1 MILWADFET
10 YADIDLKDVG
20 AYRYAEEAEGLLFAY
35 AIDDGPVA
43 VWDMTADPFCPE
55 DLHHALQ
62 HADECVFWNAQF
74 DAAILAGPK
83 QAHLPQ
89 IELSRL
95 RCAMAQALSHAL
107 PGKLSEACTVLKVP
121 EDQAKHKEGK
131 KLINL
136 FTKPLPKN
144 RKLRRAT
151 RLTHPAEWERFKL
164 YAANDIEAMRECVR
178 RMPRWNWDDACIREW
193 HLDQVINRR
202 GFYVD
207 RELTRAGI
215 RAAESEIARL
225 RERFREITKGVVD
238 RPSQRQQF
246 MDYMNERFDLGLV
259 DTTKDTF
266 TQLIK
271 EGGLDP
277 EAKELMELCMAAN
290 RTSTAKYAALD
301 PAVQADGRFRGGLQ
315 FAGAGRTRRWAG
327 RKFQGQNLPARG
339 LPPPEMVESYIEHL
353 KNGTHDL
360 MFNDLMRYGAA
371 ALRGV
376 VIAPPGKKLA
386 VADLSNIEGRK
397 LSWFAQEHWKL
408 KAFRDYDAGTG
419 PDLYK
424 ITAASILGGS
434 PYDVS
439 KENRNV
445 FGKVPDLACLGPD
458 TQVLTKRGLVAIVEV
473 LSTDVLW
480 DGIEWVNHEGLKDN
494 GVRPVVNVD
503 GIEATP
509 DHLINTRGTWRQA
522 QDIVSHG
529 SMLHRALETGLDSLR
544 SLTLSVD
551 RPGAFEGLLS
561 PATVVHKHTPCCS
574 ATCKMERAPD
584 ATSAQSSKPA
594 ARENTTGATSASA
607 RTKSTDAGYSIESQ
621 RPSTAAATPTT
632 KPTPTTVAGAS
643 ACGRSGSATEHYS
656 CSICSRCPDG
666 TTQSLS
672 STERRSTSATSPAT
686 CASSP
691 AEKTGT
697 TSAVCRRCSAES
709 PNSKRVYD
717 LVNAGPRH
725 RFLVK
730 SNSGWLLV
738 HNSGYQGGV
747 AGYQTF
753 AHAYG
758 VRMSDHW
765 GTIQASIEPHII
777 EKAWAN
783 LEKWGRAQLETLE
796 IDEIEW
802 VASETCKLKWRSRH
816 PATVEFWYALQRA
829 AQDAIRSPGMTYSVG
844 PFLKVKCVG
853 FLDQRWLVVKLPSG
867 RFLTYFEPHLIDDTI
882 CYWGEASEEGKT
894 SRAWVRCFTHGGKM
908 TGNVCQTSA
917 RDVIAQ
923 AMQRAEDAHYFPVL
937 SVHDEVIAEVDDTPE
952 FNAQGLIDIL
962 AYQEP
967 WTEGL
972 PLAAAGFT
980 TMRYHKD

>member
-151 RLTHPAEWERFKL
+151 RLTHPAEWERFIR

-386 VADLSNIEGRK
+386 VADLSNIEGRM
-397 LSWFAQEHWKL
+397 LAWFAQEQWKL
-408 KAFRDYDAGTG
+408 KAFRDFDAGTG

-424 ITAASILGGS
+424 ITAASMLGGS
-434 PYDVS
+434 PYEVS
-439 KENRNV
+439 KGDRNV
-445 FGKVPDLACLGPD
+445 FGKVPDLAG
-458 TQVLTKRGLVAIVEV
+458 GY
-473 LSTDVLW
+473 
-480 DGIEWVNHEGLKDN
+480 
-494 GVRPVVNVD
+494 
-503 GIEATP
+503 
-509 DHLINTRGTWRQA
+509 
-522 QDIVSHG
+522 
-529 SMLHRALETGLDSLR
+529 
-544 SLTLSVD
+544 
-551 RPGAFEGLLS
+551 GA
-561 PATVVHKHTPCCS
+561 
-574 ATCKMERAPD
+574 
-584 ATSAQSSKPA
+584 
-594 ARENTTGATSASA
+594 
-607 RTKSTDAGYSIESQ
+607 
-621 RPSTAAATPTT
+621 
-632 KPTPTTVAGAS
+632 
-643 ACGRSGSATEHYS
+643 
-656 CSICSRCPDG
+656 
-666 TTQSLS
+666 
-672 STERRSTSATSPAT
+672 
-686 CASSP
+686 
-691 AEKTGT
+691 
-697 TSAVCRRCSAES
+697 
-709 PNSKRVYD
+709 
-717 LVNAGPRH
+717 
-725 RFLVK
+725 
-730 SNSGWLLV
+730 
-738 HNSGYQGGV
+738 GV

-758 VRMSDHW
+758 VRMEDHW
-765 GTIQASIEPHII
+765 GTIQRSIEPHFA

-783 LEKWGRAQLETLE
+783 LEKWGRPQLETME
-796 IDEIEW
+796 ISELEW

-816 PATVEFWYALQRA
+816 PATTEFWYALSDA
-829 AQDAIRSPGMTYSVG
+829 IKTAIRSPGMTCSVG
-844 PFLKVKCVG
+844 PFVKVKCVG
-853 FLDQRWLVVKLPSG
+853 FLDQRWLVVRLPSG
-867 RFLTYFEPHLIDDTI
+867 RFLTYFEPHLIDDSI
-882 CYWGEASEEGKT
+882 CFWGQASEDGKS
-894 SRAWVRCFTHGGKM
+894 SRAWVRCFTHGGAA
-908 TGNVCQTSA
+908 TGHIVQTSA
-917 RDVIAQ
+917 RDVIAGG
-923 AMQRAEDAHYFPVL
+923 MRRAEDTGYFPIL

-952 FNAQGLIDIL
+952 FNAQGLVDIL
-962 AYQEP
+962 AHGEP

-972 PLAAAGFT
+972 PLAAEGFT
-980 TMRYHKD
+980 TMRYQKQ

>member
-1 MILWADFET
+1 MILWLDRET
-10 YADIDLKDVG
+10 FSLLDLKVVG
-20 AYRYAEEAEGLLFAY
+20 TYLYAEAAEDLLVAY
-35 AIDDGPVA
+35 AIDDGPEQ
-43 VWDMTADPFCPE
+43 VWDVTADPFCPD
-55 DLHHALQ
+55 DLYHALQ
-62 HADECVFWNAQF
+62 HADEVWAHNAQF
-74 DAAILAGPK
+74 DAAIHDGPS
-83 QAHLPQ
+83 QRALPRV
-89 IELSRL
+89 ELHRW
-95 RCAMAQALSHAL
+95 RCSMALALSHAL
-107 PGKLSEACTVLKVP
+107 PAGLGDLCAVLKVP

-151 RLTHPAEWERFKL
+151 RLTHPAEWERFKR
-164 YAANDIEAMRECVR
+164 YAANDIAAMRECVR
-178 RMPRWNWDDACIREW
+178 RMPRWNWDDACVREW

-207 RELTRAGI
+207 RELTQAGI

-225 RERFREITKGVVD
+225 RERFREITQGVVD
-238 RPSQRQQF
+238 RPSQREQF
-246 MDYMNERFDLGLV
+246 MNYMNERFDLGLV

-277 EAKELMELCMAAN
+277 EAQELMELCMAAN
-290 RTSTAKYAALD
+290 RTSTAKYAALH

-339 LPPPEMVESYIEHL
+339 LPPAEMVESYIEHL

-360 MFNDLMRYGAA
+360 MFDDLMRYGAA

-376 VIAPPGKKLA
+376 VIAPPFKKLA

-439 KENRNV
+439 KKNRDV
-445 FGKVPDLACLGPD
+445 FGKVPDLA
-458 TQVLTKRGLVAIVEV
+458 
-473 LSTDVLW
+473 
-480 DGIEWVNHEGLKDN
+480 
-494 GVRPVVNVD
+494 
-503 GIEATP
+503 
-509 DHLINTRGTWRQA
+509 
-522 QDIVSHG
+522 
-529 SMLHRALETGLDSLR
+529 
-544 SLTLSVD
+544 
-551 RPGAFEGLLS
+551 
-561 PATVVHKHTPCCS
+561 
-574 ATCKMERAPD
+574 
-584 ATSAQSSKPA
+584 
-594 ARENTTGATSASA
+594 
-607 RTKSTDAGYSIESQ
+607 
-621 RPSTAAATPTT
+621 
-632 KPTPTTVAGAS
+632 
-643 ACGRSGSATEHYS
+643 
-656 CSICSRCPDG
+656 
-666 TTQSLS
+666 
-672 STERRSTSATSPAT
+672 
-686 CASSP
+686 
-691 AEKTGT
+691 
-697 TSAVCRRCSAES
+697 
-709 PNSKRVYD
+709 
-717 LVNAGPRH
+717 
-725 RFLVK
+725 
-730 SNSGWLLV
+730 
-738 HNSGYQGGV
+738 SGYQGGV
-747 AGYQTF
+747 AGYQNF

-758 VRMSDHW
+758 VRMADHW
-765 GTIQASIEPHII
+765 GTIQASIEPHIV
-777 EKAWAN
+777 EKAWEN
-783 LEKWGRAQLETLE
+783 LEKWGRPQLETLE

-816 PATVEFWYALQRA
+816 PATVEFWYALQKA
-829 AQDAIRSPGMTYSVG
+829 AREAIRNPGMTYSVG

-882 CYWGEASEEGKT
+882 CYWGEASEEGKS

-923 AMQRAEDAHYFPVL
+923 AMQRAEDSGYLPVL